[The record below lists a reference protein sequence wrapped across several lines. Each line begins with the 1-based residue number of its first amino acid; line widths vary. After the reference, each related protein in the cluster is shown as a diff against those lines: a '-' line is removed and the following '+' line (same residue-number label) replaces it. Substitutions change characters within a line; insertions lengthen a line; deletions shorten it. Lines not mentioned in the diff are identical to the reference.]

1 MAGMP
6 GAGPGLGV
14 DRRMTLDIRTLV
26 LLASL
31 VTLLISVCL
40 VYAARGYPEG
50 LRGSLWIWA
59 RGTGVQSL
67 GWLLLGLR
75 DSIPDFVSIVL
86 ANTLI
91 SLGYAEMVSA
101 LRRFGGGDRSGHLWA
116 PHLLAVGVL
125 AACIVFTHYSP
136 DLRWRLMVVSALMGT
151 QYLIGFRVLWRLAPP
166 PRPVSHRVMIAIFVF
181 GIAVM
186 IGRAVAVYLVP
197 LPGNDPFVLTPL
209 QALAFATGTFGPVVA
224 TFAFL
229 LMTADRMNAELGR
242 LAMFD
247 PLTEVYNRRSLDEL
261 AARAVAEA
269 RRHARGLAVLVV
281 DADHFKRIN
290 DEYGHEAGD
299 RALKALVEVL
309 RRTARGEDL
318 VGRLGGEEFV
328 VLMPDA
334 DAVAGAAGAERLR
347 IAIERTVFRVND
359 HSVPLRVSIGVAAL
373 RDPRDDFAALL
384 RRADHALYEA
394 KRAGRNRVVV
404 DSALAEQS

>member
-1 MAGMP
+1 
-6 GAGPGLGV
+6 
-14 DRRMTLDIRTLV
+14 MTLDVRTLV

-31 VTLLISVCL
+31 VTLLISICL
-40 VYAARGYPEG
+40 VYAARGYPDA
-50 LRGSLWIWA
+50 LRNSLWAWA
-59 RGTGVQSL
+59 GGTGVQSL

-75 DSIPDFVSIVL
+75 GHIPDFSSIVV
-86 ANTLI
+86 ANTLVAF
-91 SLGYAEMVSA
+91 GYAEIISA
-101 LRRFGGGDRSGHLWA
+101 LRHFGGGGGRRFWL
-116 PHLLAVGVL
+116 PHWLALGV
-125 AACIVFTHYSP
+125 AAVCIAYSVEAP
-136 DLRWRLMVVSALMGT
+136 DLRARLMIVSGLIAM
-151 QYLIGFRVLWRLAPP
+151 QYLIGLQLVWRLAPP
-166 PRPVSHRVMIAIFVF
+166 PRPVSHRVMIAMFVV
-181 GIAVM
+181 GIAVLSA
-186 IGRAVAVYLVP
+186 RAIAVYLAP

-209 QALAFATGTFGPVVA
+209 QALSFATGTFGPVVA

-229 LMTADRMNAELGR
+229 LMVSDRMNEELGR

-269 RRHARGLAVLVV
+269 RRHARTLSVLVV

-309 RRTARGEDL
+309 RRTARSEDL
-318 VGRLGGEEFV
+318 IGRLGGEEFV

-334 DAVAGAAGAERLR
+334 DAIAGAAGGERLR
-347 IAIERTVFRVND
+347 IAIERSVFRVND
-359 HSVPLRVSIGVAAL
+359 QSVPLRVSIGVAAL

-394 KRAGRNRVVV
+394 KRAGRNRVVL

>member
-1 MAGMP
+1 
-6 GAGPGLGV
+6 
-14 DRRMTLDIRTLV
+14 MTLDIRTLV

-40 VYAARGYPEG
+40 VYAGRGYPAA
-50 LRGSLWIWA
+50 LRGSLWAWA
-59 RGTGVQSL
+59 GGSAAQSL
-67 GWLLLGLR
+67 AWLLVGLR
-75 DSIPDFVSIVL
+75 GHIPDMTSIVL
-86 ANTLI
+86 ANSLLA
-91 SLGYAEMVSA
+91 LGYAEIISA
-101 LRRFGGGDRSGHLWA
+101 LRGFGGHVGRRIWL
-116 PHLLAVGVL
+116 PHGLALAVAV
-125 AACIVFTHYSP
+125 ASITFTVFVP
-136 DLRWRLMVVSALMGT
+136 ALNLRLMAVSGLIAL
-151 QYLIGFRVLWRLAPP
+151 QYLIGVRLVWQLAPS
-166 PRPVSHRVMIAIFVF
+166 PRPVSHRVMLAIFVV
-181 GIAVM
+181 GITVLIAR
-186 IGRAVAVYLVP
+186 IIAVYLAP
-197 LPGNDPFVLTPL
+197 LAGNDAFGLTPL

-229 LMTADRMNAELGR
+229 LMVSDRMNAELGR
-242 LAMFD
+242 LAAFD
-247 PLTEVYNRRSLDEL
+247 PLTEVYNRRSLDDI

-269 RRHARGLAVLVV
+269 RRHARGLSVLVV

-299 RALKALVEVL
+299 RALKALVDVL
-309 RRTARGEDL
+309 RRTARSEDT

-334 DAVAGAAGAERLR
+334 DSIAGAAGGERLR
-347 IAIERTVFRVND
+347 MAVERAAFRVNEN
-359 HSVPLRVSIGVAAL
+359 SVPLRVSIGVAAL

>member
-1 MAGMP
+1 
-6 GAGPGLGV
+6 
-14 DRRMTLDIRTLV
+14 MTLDIRTLV
-26 LLASL
+26 LLAAF
-31 VTLLISVCL
+31 VTLLISICL
-40 VYAARGYPEG
+40 VYASRGYAEP
-50 LRGSLWIWA
+50 LRGSLWAWA
-59 RGTGVQSL
+59 RGIGAQSV

-75 DSIPDFVSIVL
+75 DHIPDFPSIVL
-86 ANTLI
+86 GNALI
-91 SLGYAEMVSA
+91 AWGYAEIIGA
-101 LRRFGGGDRSGHLWA
+101 LYRFRGARPGRYQW
-116 PHLLAVGVL
+116 PHLCAVGVL
-125 AACIVFTHYSP
+125 AACLAFTYAWP
-136 DLRWRLMVVSALMGT
+136 ELRWRLLVVSLLIAL
-151 QYLIGFRVLWRLAPP
+151 QYAIGLRVVLALAPP
-166 PRPVSHRVMIAIFVF
+166 PRPVGQRVMLAIFLF
-181 GIAVM
+181 GLAVLLA
-186 IGRAVAVYLVP
+186 RATAVALAPV
-197 LPGNDPFVLTPL
+197 PGNDPFVLTPL

-229 LMTADRMNAELGR
+229 LMAGDRMNAELGR

-247 PLTEVYNRRSLDEL
+247 PLTEVYNRRSLDDI

-269 RRHARGLAVLVV
+269 RRHARSLSVLVV

-290 DEYGHEAGD
+290 DDYGHEAGD

-309 RRTARGEDL
+309 RRTARSEDT

-334 DAVAGAAGAERLR
+334 DAVAGAAGGERLR
-347 IAIERTVFRVND
+347 IAVERAAFRVNE

-394 KRAGRNRVVV
+394 KRAGRNRVVL